1 MQQYFCTV
9 GYAAIKFAP
18 NNDYPL
24 PAPDT
29 LLMELERLLRD
40 SFKDAI
46 VWEQRDADL
55 IGRYVYVKFEGKQVG
70 IFMGYQ
76 MGNSGSVR
84 GAITF
89 FFAHPLSVR
98 EEAKEVGRLFHK
110 LLIRLNLRLRANPY
124 KLAAGKSPAII
135 RMKYFAEQNLSS
147 ESYQAFFRESVN
159 AIKSCEPLYK
169 TASS

>member
-18 NNDYPL
+18 NKGYRL
-24 PAPDT
+24 SATDT
-29 LLMELERLLRD
+29 LLIELERLFRE

-46 VWEQRDADL
+46 VWDQRDADL
-55 IGRYVYVKFEGKQVG
+55 VGRYVYVKYEGKQVG

-76 MGNSGSVR
+76 MGNSGLVR

-89 FFAHPLSVR
+89 FFTHPSTDR
-98 EEAKEVGRLFHK
+98 EESKDLGRLFHK
-110 LLIRLNLRLRANPY
+110 LLIKLNLRLHSNPY
-124 KLAAGKSPAII
+124 KRASGKSPAII
-135 RMKYFAEQNLSS
+135 RMKYFAEQDVSPNA
-147 ESYQAFFRESVN
+147 YQQFFRESVD